1 MTMDKHN
8 DTELIQFIYQNAE
21 MGKHGLSQLIDKTD
35 DVPFRQALES
45 QLHEYQNI
53 MDSSQQLLKQRGI
66 SPDSVGSTAKA
77 MSSMMTTFK
86 TLSDH
91 STSKMA
97 EMLVEGN
104 TMGIVKI
111 TKHLKEYPDASSE
124 AIALANQLLHTEEN
138 NVHQT
143 KSFL

>member
-1 MTMDKHN
+1 MDKRN
-8 DTELIQFIYQNAE
+8 DTELIQFVYQNAE
-21 MGKHGLSQLIDKTD
+21 MGKHGLSQLMEKTD
-35 DVPFRQALES
+35 DAPFRKALES
-45 QLHEYQNI
+45 QLNEYQSI
-53 MDSSQQLLKQRGI
+53 MDSSRQLLLQRGVT
-66 SPDSVGSTAKA
+66 PDSVGTTAKA

-86 TLSDH
+86 TLSDT

-97 EMLVEGN
+97 EMLVQGN

-124 AIALANQLLHTEEN
+124 AKELAKKVLHTEEN